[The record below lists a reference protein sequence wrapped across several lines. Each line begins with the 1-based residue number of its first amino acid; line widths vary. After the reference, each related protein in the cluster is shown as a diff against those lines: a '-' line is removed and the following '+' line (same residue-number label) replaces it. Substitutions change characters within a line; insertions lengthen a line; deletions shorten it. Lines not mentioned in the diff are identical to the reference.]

1 MEPSVL
7 LQKAPL
13 RTLHQINVDLE
24 KWQFFV
30 ESNLPTPW
38 FGSVYV
44 NFGQCNIGT
53 VPLPEGVRLSE
64 AFVIDVIDSLL
75 ENIQEGWSGSWNI
88 MGFEDNFHFRT
99 LKLN

>member
-1 MEPSVL
+1 
-7 LQKAPL
+7 
-13 RTLHQINVDLE
+13 
-24 KWQFFV
+24 
-30 ESNLPTPW
+30 
-38 FGSVYV
+38 
-44 NFGQCNIGT
+44 

-88 MGFEDNFHFRT
+88 MGFEDHFHFRA

>member
-1 MEPSVL
+1 
-7 LQKAPL
+7 
-13 RTLHQINVDLE
+13 
-24 KWQFFV
+24 
-30 ESNLPTPW
+30 
-38 FGSVYV
+38 V

-88 MGFEDNFHFRT
+88 MGFEDHFHFRA